1 MSLETNVYCKH
12 LEDEFIPQI
21 VNRLNEYEMIVET
34 QPDFSFSDEN
44 NFWTFKFQL
53 SNPPLDIL
61 KGKVLVSGVE
71 IFISDFDLQTAKEQ
85 LKPKPGFWDKLLKK
99 QQPEVKFCA
108 PEVEKRLED
117 CAKVI
122 SFVWHAGD
130 CFQFRFGTL
139 TSAILTELTDGV
151 CTYPA
156 DDIWYENKNIVDET
170 YKEVLRYE
178 EYMKEKGIEF
188 SEFDRW

>member
-12 LEDEFIPQI
+12 LKDDFIPQI
-21 VNRLNEYEMIVET
+21 VKRLNEYEMIVEM
-34 QPDFSFSDEN
+34 QPDFSFSKEDY
-44 NFWTFKFQL
+44 FWSFKFQL

-61 KGKVLVSGVE
+61 KGKVLTSGIEV
-71 IFISDFDLQTAKEQ
+71 FISDFDLQAVKEQ
-85 LKPKPGFWDKLLKK
+85 LKSKPSFWDKLLKK

-108 PEVEKRLED
+108 PEIEKRLED
-117 CAKVI
+117 CTKVI

-130 CFQFRFGTL
+130 CFQFRFAAL

-151 CTYPA
+151 CSYPA

-170 YKEVLRYE
+170 YKEVLLYE
-178 EYMKEKGIEF
+178 KDLKENDI
-188 SEFDRW
+188 